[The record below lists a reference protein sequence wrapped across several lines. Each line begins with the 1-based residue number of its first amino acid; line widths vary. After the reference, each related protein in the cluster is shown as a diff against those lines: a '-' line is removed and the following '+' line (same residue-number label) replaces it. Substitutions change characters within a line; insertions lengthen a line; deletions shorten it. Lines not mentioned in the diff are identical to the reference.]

1 MKVIMACMEVQAVV
15 KANSQ
20 SNGKGQFS
28 TPCGPKTPQQISMKL
43 RKSQKLQYVSNG
55 LTDLHEIWQGDAK
68 WVLYPPGLLKIE
80 LI

>member
-1 MKVIMACMEVQAVV
+1 
-15 KANSQ
+15 
-20 SNGKGQFS
+20 
-28 TPCGPKTPQQISMKL
+28 MKL